1 MSRMPRLFK
10 VLGFA
15 STHDALDA
23 EALLLD
29 LGIDAVPI
37 PAPKALGTLCGIALR
52 IEPADEK
59 ARAWAIY
66 RTPISTSPPAERSRM
81 CSEIHNF
88 CCSCRLTPPLEGA

>member
-1 MSRMPRLFK
+1 MSRTPRRFG

-52 IEPADEK
+52 LELADEK
-59 ARAWAIY
+59 RALGYLADAGIGVAARG
-66 RTPISTSPPAERSRM
+66 EV
-81 CSEIHNF
+81 EDV
-88 CCSCRLTPPLEGA
+88 

>member
-1 MSRMPRLFK
+1 LFK
-10 VLGFA
+10 VVGFA

-52 IEPADEK
+52 LEPADEK
-59 ARAWAIY
+59 RALSYLSDAGIGV
-66 RTPISTSPPAERSRM
+66 AAHGEV
-81 CSEIHNF
+81 EDV
-88 CCSCRLTPPLEGA
+88 

>member
-1 MSRMPRLFK
+1 MGYLRVRTHRTVRRIPRLFTI
-10 VLGFA
+10 LGFA

-52 IEPADEK
+52 LEPADEK
-59 ARAWAIY
+59 RALGYLADADISVAARG
-66 RTPISTSPPAERSRM
+66 EV
-81 CSEIHNF
+81 EDV
-88 CCSCRLTPPLEGA
+88 

>member
-1 MSRMPRLFK
+1 MSRTPRPFK

-37 PAPKALGTLCGIALR
+37 PAPKILGTLCGIALR
-52 IEPADEK
+52 LEPADEK
-59 ARAWAIY
+59 RALGYLVGAGIAVAARG
-66 RTPISTSPPAERSRM
+66 EV
-81 CSEIHNF
+81 EDV
-88 CCSCRLTPPLEGA
+88 